1 MLKEDIITAQ
11 KIVSCSFNN
20 MNKENYHGNSFIYRF
35 TNEKIN
41 EYQKYLENR
50 KKVLTVTASG
60 DQILNS
66 VLAGTK
72 EIDSYDIS
80 RFPRYFF
87 ELKKAA
93 ILSLSKK
100 EYLQFFLE
108 GGESKKEFSYEL
120 YEKVEENLKGDAY
133 KFWDSLF
140 QFFDEEEIY
149 HSSLFSR
156 ETVLSESIKQMNPY
170 LNGNNYEKL
179 KSNLKE
185 AHIEHHVGNIKELE
199 VLKNKSYDLINLSSI
214 IYYSFS
220 KMDEYEAF
228 LDQLNLNEGGV
239 ALTYLYKLRDNMISD
254 SLLSKCDIDKFDNS
268 NEAVMI
274 YKRKS

>member
-93 ILSLSKK
+93 ILSLSKE
-100 EYLQFFLE
+100 EYLQFFVE
-108 GGESKKEFSYEL
+108 GGGYLKRNLVMNYMKK
-120 YEKVEENLKGDAY
+120 
-133 KFWDSLF
+133 
-140 QFFDEEEIY
+140 
-149 HSSLFSR
+149 
-156 ETVLSESIKQMNPY
+156 
-170 LNGNNYEKL
+170 
-179 KSNLKE
+179 
-185 AHIEHHVGNIKELE
+185 
-199 VLKNKSYDLINLSSI
+199 
-214 IYYSFS
+214 
-220 KMDEYEAF
+220 
-228 LDQLNLNEGGV
+228 
-239 ALTYLYKLRDNMISD
+239 
-254 SLLSKCDIDKFDNS
+254 
-268 NEAVMI
+268 
-274 YKRKS
+274 

>member
-93 ILSLSKK
+93 ILSLSKE
-100 EYLQFFLE
+100 EYLQFFVE
-108 GGESKKEFSYEL
+108 GGVSKKEFSYEL
-120 YEKVEENLKGDAY
+120 YEKVEENLNGDAY

-268 NEAVMI
+268 NEAVMV

>member
-1 MLKEDIITAQ
+1 
-11 KIVSCSFNN
+11 
-20 MNKENYHGNSFIYRF
+20 
-35 TNEKIN
+35 
-41 EYQKYLENR
+41 
-50 KKVLTVTASG
+50 
-60 DQILNS
+60 
-66 VLAGTK
+66 
-72 EIDSYDIS
+72 
-80 RFPRYFF
+80 
-87 ELKKAA
+87 
-93 ILSLSKK
+93 
-100 EYLQFFLE
+100 
-108 GGESKKEFSYEL
+108 
-120 YEKVEENLKGDAY
+120 
-133 KFWDSLF
+133 
-140 QFFDEEEIY
+140 
-149 HSSLFSR
+149 
-156 ETVLSESIKQMNPY
+156 MNPY

-199 VLKNKSYDLINLSSI
+199 VLKNKSYNLINLSSI

-268 NEAVMI
+268 NEAVMV